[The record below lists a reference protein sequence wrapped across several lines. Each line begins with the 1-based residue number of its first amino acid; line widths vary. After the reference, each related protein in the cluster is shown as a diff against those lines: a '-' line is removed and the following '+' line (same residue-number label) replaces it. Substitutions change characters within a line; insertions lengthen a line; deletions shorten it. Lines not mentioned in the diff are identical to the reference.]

1 MGTHPIFES
10 DFDCLTVRKMLRR
23 EIVRLNRI
31 NKGALFICDLQEKF
45 RPLIKHFD
53 EVVYSTSTMLK
64 FAEIMEYPIAATEQF
79 ARGLGPTVEEL
90 ADARK
95 YVLSDKTQ
103 FSMLTSEVEK
113 FLENEKPSDIF
124 LCGIEAHAC
133 IQGTAQD
140 LIERGVNTFI
150 VMDAVSASSDVNRFS
165 AFREMEHI
173 GCRLVTSEQVIIQ
186 TLSDAKHPKFKP
198 AQKLLV
204 DRPMKDSNLLK
215 FL

>member
-1 MGTHPIFES
+1 
-10 DFDCLTVRKMLRR
+10 MLRR

-45 RPLIKHFD
+45 RPLIKVILNKEHFILLFYIIIVIYSNIKHFD

-133 IQGTAQD
+133 IQ
-140 LIERGVNTFI
+140 
-150 VMDAVSASSDVNRFS
+150 
-165 AFREMEHI
+165 
-173 GCRLVTSEQVIIQ
+173 VI
-186 TLSDAKHPKFKP
+186 TY
-198 AQKLLV
+198 
-204 DRPMKDSNLLK
+204 
-215 FL
+215 